1 LATKSTL
8 KIVFGRDINT
18 KFFHISASHRKKK
31 IFIHSL
37 EINGVIEYEQS
48 VMSRHINSF
57 YRNLLGVCEDRMI
70 SLSANFWSDNDRLT
84 DSQVVVLSQPFSLAE
99 VKNIVFSCNPNKS
112 PDPDG
117 FSFQFYQSCWDLI
130 VDDVMSLIN
139 AFYIHELD
147 LARINLASITLI
159 PKKHDAV
166 TITQF
171 RPISLINCSMKILTK
186 LLTERLSPDG

>member
-1 LATKSTL
+1 
-8 KIVFGRDINT
+8 
-18 KFFHISASHRKKK
+18 
-31 IFIHSL
+31 
-37 EINGVIEYEQS
+37 
-48 VMSRHINSF
+48 
-57 YRNLLGVCEDRMI
+57 
-70 SLSANFWSDNDRLT
+70 
-84 DSQVVVLSQPFSLAE
+84 VVVLSQPFSLAE

-186 LLTERLSPDG
+186 LLTERLSPDGWSNLPNTMLFVLMKLCILFIGKNWGGFFLNWILKKHLIESIGILL